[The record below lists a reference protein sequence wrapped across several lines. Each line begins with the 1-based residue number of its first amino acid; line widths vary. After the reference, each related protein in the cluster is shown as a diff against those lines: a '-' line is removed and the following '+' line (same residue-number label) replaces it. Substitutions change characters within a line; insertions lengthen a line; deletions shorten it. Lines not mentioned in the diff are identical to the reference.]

1 MNRRAAA
8 WLAWSL
14 FALTAVLVLV
24 MTLLSVGQEPTFDT
38 LLYGL
43 LSISLA
49 TVGALIASRH
59 PRNPIGWIFCGLA
72 LYGET
77 GDGSQRAN

>member
-1 MNRRAAA
+1 MSHCNAA

-14 FALTAVLVLV
+14 FALTAVLILA
-24 MTLLSVGQEPTFDT
+24 MTLLSVGHEPTFDT
-38 LLYGL
+38 LPYGL

-59 PRNPIGWIFCGLA
+59 PRNLIGWIFSLA

-77 GDGSQRAN
+77 GDGSQKAN